1 LTTLSELADLVKGKI
16 VGDPTMVITGV
27 SEIQNGRESTITFLG
42 NLKYKKYLPTTG
54 ASAVVV
60 PEASLLDNKPGIVH
74 HNPQLAI
81 AKILGEFTPKLQYT
95 SGVNET
101 AYVDSKAKI
110 GKNVTI
116 GPFSVIE
123 AGVIIGDDSNIGS
136 HTVIDQKTS
145 IGKNC
150 KIFSNIHI
158 YHGTN
163 IGDNAIIHSGTVIGS
178 DGFGFVTDQDINH
191 KIPQNGYVIIGN
203 DVEIGANCA
212 IDRGTIGD
220 TIIEDQCKLDN
231 HVHLAHNVRLGK
243 GCLLTAAVTIA
254 GSVEVGEFCIFAG
267 HVGVAPHVKIGARSV
282 LAAKTGVS
290 KSLTGGKV
298 YAGMPARE
306 IREQHKREAV
316 YLEVVKIKKRLKILE
331 KRLTQTVNKEPLV
344 HLYHALVL
352 GCIQALRVPLL
363 LNLRLRTMVSNFQE
377 RTLLVVLK

>member
-1 LTTLSELADLVKGKI
+1 MTTLSELADLVKGKI

-27 SEIQNGRESTITFLG
+27 SEIQNGRESTITFLS

-60 PEASLLDNKPGIVH
+60 PEESLLDNKPGIVH

-101 AYVDSKAKI
+101 AYIDSKAKI

-231 HVHLAHNVRLGK
+231 HVHLAHNVCLGK

-316 YLEVVKIKKRLKILE
+316 YLEVVRIQKRLKILE
-331 KRLTQTVNKEPLV
+331 K
-344 HLYHALVL
+344 
-352 GCIQALRVPLL
+352 
-363 LNLRLRTMVSNFQE
+363 
-377 RTLLVVLK
+377 

>member
-1 LTTLSELADLVKGKI
+1 MTTLSELSDLVKGKI
-16 VGDPTMVITGV
+16 IGDPTMVITGV
-27 SEIQNGRESTITFLG
+27 SEIQNGRESTITFLS
-42 NLKYKKYLPTTG
+42 NSKYKKYLPSTG

-60 PEASLLDNKPGIVH
+60 SKASLLDNKPGIVH

-81 AKILGEFTPKLQYT
+81 AKILGEFTPKLLYT
-95 SGVNET
+95 RGVNET

-123 AGVIIGDDSNIGS
+123 AGVLIGDDSNIGS

-178 DGFGFVTDQDINH
+178 DGFGFVTDKDINH

-203 DVEIGANCA
+203 NVEIGANCA

-290 KSLTGGKV
+290 KSLTGGKM

-316 YLEVVKIKKRLKILE
+316 YLEVVRIQKRLKKLE
-331 KRLTQTVNKEPLV
+331 K
-344 HLYHALVL
+344 
-352 GCIQALRVPLL
+352 
-363 LNLRLRTMVSNFQE
+363 
-377 RTLLVVLK
+377 

>member
-1 LTTLSELADLVKGKI
+1 MTTLSELSDLVKGKI

-27 SEIQNGRESTITFLG
+27 SEIKNGRESTITFLG
-42 NLKYKKYLPTTG
+42 NLKYKKYLPTTS

-60 PEASLLDNKPGIVH
+60 SEASLLDNKPGIIH

-95 SGVNET
+95 SGVNEN

-178 DGFGFVTDQDINH
+178 DGFGFVTDKDINH

-203 DVEIGANCA
+203 NVEIGANCA

-254 GSVEVGEFCIFAG
+254 GSVVVGEFCIFAG
-267 HVGVAPHVKIGARSV
+267 HVGVAPHVTIGARSV

-316 YLEVVKIKKRLKILE
+316 YLEVVRIQKRLKRLE
-331 KRLTQTVNKEPLV
+331 K
-344 HLYHALVL
+344 
-352 GCIQALRVPLL
+352 
-363 LNLRLRTMVSNFQE
+363 
-377 RTLLVVLK
+377 

>member
-1 LTTLSELADLVKGKI
+1 MTTLSKLADLVKGKI
-16 VGDPTMVITGV
+16 VGDPTIVITGV

-60 PEASLLDNKPGIVH
+60 PEESLLDNKPGIVH

-81 AKILGEFTPKLQYT
+81 AKILGEFTSKLRYT

-231 HVHLAHNVRLGK
+231 HVHLAHNVCLGK

-316 YLEVVKIKKRLKILE
+316 YLEVIRIQKILKKLE
-331 KRLTQTVNKEPLV
+331 NK
-344 HLYHALVL
+344 
-352 GCIQALRVPLL
+352 
-363 LNLRLRTMVSNFQE
+363 
-377 RTLLVVLK
+377 

>member
-1 LTTLSELADLVKGKI
+1 MTTLSELADLVKGKI

-81 AKILGEFTPKLQYT
+81 AKILGEFTSKLRYT

-123 AGVIIGDDSNIGS
+123 AGVIIGDHSNIGS

-316 YLEVVKIKKRLKILE
+316 YLEVVRIQKRLKRLE
-331 KRLTQTVNKEPLV
+331 K
-344 HLYHALVL
+344 
-352 GCIQALRVPLL
+352 
-363 LNLRLRTMVSNFQE
+363 
-377 RTLLVVLK
+377 

>member
-27 SEIQNGRESTITFLG
+27 SEIQNGRESTITFLS

-212 IDRGTIGD
+212 VDRGTIGD

-316 YLEVVKIKKRLKILE
+316 YLEVVRIKKRLKILE
-331 KRLTQTVNKEPLV
+331 K
-344 HLYHALVL
+344 
-352 GCIQALRVPLL
+352 
-363 LNLRLRTMVSNFQE
+363 
-377 RTLLVVLK
+377 

>member
-1 LTTLSELADLVKGKI
+1 MTTLSELADLVKGKI

-27 SEIQNGRESTITFLG
+27 SEIQNGRESTITFLS

-212 IDRGTIGD
+212 VDRGTIGD

-316 YLEVVKIKKRLKILE
+316 YLEVVKIQKRLKRLE
-331 KRLTQTVNKEPLV
+331 K
-344 HLYHALVL
+344 
-352 GCIQALRVPLL
+352 
-363 LNLRLRTMVSNFQE
+363 
-377 RTLLVVLK
+377 

>member
-1 LTTLSELADLVKGKI
+1 MTTLSELSDLVKGKI
-16 VGDPTMVITGV
+16 IGDPTMVITGV
-27 SEIQNGRESTITFLG
+27 SEIQNGRESTITFLS
-42 NLKYKKYLPTTG
+42 NSKYKKYLPSTG

-60 PEASLLDNKPGIVH
+60 SKASLLDNKPGIVH

-81 AKILGEFTPKLQYT
+81 AKILGEFTPKLLYT
-95 SGVNET
+95 RGVNET

-178 DGFGFVTDQDINH
+178 DGFGFVTDKDINH

-203 DVEIGANCA
+203 NVEIGANCA

-316 YLEVVKIKKRLKILE
+316 YLEVVRIQRRLKRLE
-331 KRLTQTVNKEPLV
+331 K
-344 HLYHALVL
+344 
-352 GCIQALRVPLL
+352 
-363 LNLRLRTMVSNFQE
+363 
-377 RTLLVVLK
+377 

>member
-27 SEIQNGRESTITFLG
+27 SEIQNGRESTITFLS

-254 GSVEVGEFCIFAG
+254 GSVVVGEFCIFAG

-316 YLEVVKIKKRLKILE
+316 YLEVVKIQKRLKRLE
-331 KRLTQTVNKEPLV
+331 K
-344 HLYHALVL
+344 
-352 GCIQALRVPLL
+352 
-363 LNLRLRTMVSNFQE
+363 
-377 RTLLVVLK
+377 

>member
-1 LTTLSELADLVKGKI
+1 MTTLTELADLVKGKI
-16 VGDPTMVITGV
+16 VGDPTIVITGV

-42 NLKYKKYLPTTG
+42 NLKYKKFLLTTG

-60 PEASLLDNKPGIVH
+60 TEASLLGNKPGIVH

-81 AKILGEFTPKLQYT
+81 AKILGEFTPDLQYT

-116 GPFSVIE
+116 GAFSVIE
-123 AGVIIGDDSNIGS
+123 TGVIIGDNSNIGS
-136 HTVIDQKTS
+136 HTIIGQKAS

-150 KIFSNIHI
+150 NIFSNIHI
-158 YHGTN
+158 YYGTN

-178 DGFGFVTDQDINH
+178 DGFGFVTDEDINY
-191 KIPQNGYVIIGN
+191 KIPQNGNVIIGN
-203 DVEIGANCA
+203 NVEIGANCA

-316 YLEVVKIKKRLKILE
+316 YSEVARILKRLKKLE
-331 KRLTQTVNKEPLV
+331 K
-344 HLYHALVL
+344 
-352 GCIQALRVPLL
+352 
-363 LNLRLRTMVSNFQE
+363 
-377 RTLLVVLK
+377 

>member
-1 LTTLSELADLVKGKI
+1 MTTLSELADLVKGKI

-27 SEIQNGRESTITFLG
+27 SEIQNGRESTITFLS

-60 PEASLLDNKPGIVH
+60 TEASLLDNKPGIVH

-81 AKILGEFTPKLQYT
+81 AKILGEFTPKLRYT

-123 AGVIIGDDSNIGS
+123 AGVIIGDHSNIGS

-316 YLEVVKIKKRLKILE
+316 YLEVVRIQKRLKKLE
-331 KRLTQTVNKEPLV
+331 K
-344 HLYHALVL
+344 
-352 GCIQALRVPLL
+352 
-363 LNLRLRTMVSNFQE
+363 
-377 RTLLVVLK
+377 

>member
-1 LTTLSELADLVKGKI
+1 MTTLSELSDLVKGKI

-60 PEASLLDNKPGIVH
+60 PEESLLDNKPGIVH

-81 AKILGEFTPKLQYT
+81 AKILGEFTPKLRYT

-136 HTVIDQKTS
+136 HTVIGQKTS

-316 YLEVVKIKKRLKILE
+316 YLEVVRIQKRLKILE
-331 KRLTQTVNKEPLV
+331 K
-344 HLYHALVL
+344 
-352 GCIQALRVPLL
+352 
-363 LNLRLRTMVSNFQE
+363 
-377 RTLLVVLK
+377 

>member
-1 LTTLSELADLVKGKI
+1 MTTLTELADLVKGKV
-16 VGDPTMVITGV
+16 VGDPTIVITGV

-42 NLKYKKYLPTTG
+42 NLKYKKFLLTTG

-60 PEASLLDNKPGIVH
+60 TEASLLGNKPGIVH

-81 AKILGEFTPKLQYT
+81 AKILGEFTPDLQYT

-116 GPFSVIE
+116 GAFSVIE
-123 AGVIIGDDSNIGS
+123 TGVIIGDNSNIGS
-136 HTVIDQKTS
+136 HTIIGQKAS

-150 KIFSNIHI
+150 NIFSNIHI
-158 YHGTN
+158 YYGTN

-178 DGFGFVTDQDINH
+178 DGFGFVTDKDINH

-203 DVEIGANCA
+203 NVEIGANCA

-316 YLEVVKIKKRLKILE
+316 YSEVARILKRLKKLE
-331 KRLTQTVNKEPLV
+331 K
-344 HLYHALVL
+344 
-352 GCIQALRVPLL
+352 
-363 LNLRLRTMVSNFQE
+363 
-377 RTLLVVLK
+377 

>member
-1 LTTLSELADLVKGKI
+1 LPL
-16 VGDPTMVITGV
+16 
-27 SEIQNGRESTITFLG
+27 
-42 NLKYKKYLPTTG
+42 LKYKKLWHLQC

-60 PEASLLDNKPGIVH
+60 HEASLLDNKPGIVH

-81 AKILGEFTPKLQYT
+81 AKFLGEFTPKLQYT
-95 SGVNET
+95 IGVNEN
-101 AYVDSKAKI
+101 AYVNSKAKI

-116 GPFSVIE
+116 GAFSVIE
-123 AGVIIGDDSNIGS
+123 TGVIIGDNSNIGS
-136 HTVIDQKTS
+136 HTVIGQKTN

-150 KIFSNIHI
+150 NIFSNIHI

-163 IGDNAIIHSGTVIGS
+163 IGDNAIIHSGTVIGV

-191 KIPQNGYVIIGN
+191 KIPQNGNVIIGN

-290 KSLTGGKV
+290 KSLKGGKV

-316 YLEVVKIKKRLKILE
+316 YLEVVRIQKRLKKLE
-331 KRLTQTVNKEPLV
+331 K
-344 HLYHALVL
+344 
-352 GCIQALRVPLL
+352 
-363 LNLRLRTMVSNFQE
+363 
-377 RTLLVVLK
+377 

>member
-1 LTTLSELADLVKGKI
+1 MTTLAELADLVKGKI

-27 SEIQNGRESTITFLG
+27 SEIQNGRESTITFLS
-42 NLKYKKYLPTTG
+42 NSKYKKYLPSTG

-60 PEASLLDNKPGIVH
+60 SKASLLDNKPGIVH

-81 AKILGEFTPKLQYT
+81 AKILGEFTPKLLYT
-95 SGVNET
+95 RGVNET

-178 DGFGFVTDQDINH
+178 DGFGFVTDKDINH

-203 DVEIGANCA
+203 NVEIGANCA

-316 YLEVVKIKKRLKILE
+316 YLEVVRIQKRLKRLE
-331 KRLTQTVNKEPLV
+331 K
-344 HLYHALVL
+344 
-352 GCIQALRVPLL
+352 
-363 LNLRLRTMVSNFQE
+363 
-377 RTLLVVLK
+377 

>member
-1 LTTLSELADLVKGKI
+1 MTTLSELSDLVKGKI

-27 SEIQNGRESTITFLG
+27 SEIKNGRESTITFLG

-60 PEASLLDNKPGIVH
+60 TEASLLDNKPGIIH

-95 SGVNET
+95 SGVNEN

-178 DGFGFVTDQDINH
+178 DGFGFVTDKDINH

-203 DVEIGANCA
+203 NVEIGANCA

-316 YLEVVKIKKRLKILE
+316 YLEVVRIQKRLKRLE
-331 KRLTQTVNKEPLV
+331 K
-344 HLYHALVL
+344 
-352 GCIQALRVPLL
+352 
-363 LNLRLRTMVSNFQE
+363 
-377 RTLLVVLK
+377 

>member
-1 LTTLSELADLVKGKI
+1 MTTLSELSDLVKGKI
-16 VGDPTMVITGV
+16 IGDPTMVITGV
-27 SEIQNGRESTITFLG
+27 SEIQNGRESTITFLS
-42 NLKYKKYLPTTG
+42 NSKYKKYLPSTG

-60 PEASLLDNKPGIVH
+60 SKESLLDNKPGIVH

-81 AKILGEFTPKLQYT
+81 AKILGEFTPKLLYT
-95 SGVNET
+95 RGVNET

-178 DGFGFVTDQDINH
+178 DGFGFVTDKDINH

-203 DVEIGANCA
+203 NVEIGANCA

-316 YLEVVKIKKRLKILE
+316 YLEVVRIQKRLKRLE
-331 KRLTQTVNKEPLV
+331 K
-344 HLYHALVL
+344 
-352 GCIQALRVPLL
+352 
-363 LNLRLRTMVSNFQE
+363 
-377 RTLLVVLK
+377 

>member
-1 LTTLSELADLVKGKI
+1 MTTLSELSDLVKGKI

-42 NLKYKKYLPTTG
+42 NLKYKKYLLTTG

-60 PEASLLDNKPGIVH
+60 PEASLLGNTPGIVH

-81 AKILGEFTPKLQYT
+81 AKILGEFTPELQYT

-116 GPFSVIE
+116 GAFSVIE
-123 AGVIIGDDSNIGS
+123 TGVIIGDNSNIGS
-136 HTVIDQKTS
+136 HTIISQKTS

-150 KIFSNIHI
+150 SIFSNIHI
-158 YHGTN
+158 YYGTN

-203 DVEIGANCA
+203 NVEIGANCA

-254 GSVEVGEFCIFAG
+254 GSVEVGKFCIFAG

-290 KSLTGGKV
+290 KSLLGGKV

-316 YLEVVKIKKRLKILE
+316 YSEVGRILKRLKKLE
-331 KRLTQTVNKEPLV
+331 T
-344 HLYHALVL
+344 
-352 GCIQALRVPLL
+352 
-363 LNLRLRTMVSNFQE
+363 
-377 RTLLVVLK
+377 

>member
-1 LTTLSELADLVKGKI
+1 MTTLSELADLVKGKI

-27 SEIQNGRESTITFLG
+27 SEIQNGRESTITFLS

-60 PEASLLDNKPGIVH
+60 PEESLLDNKPGIVH

-254 GSVEVGEFCIFAG
+254 GSVVVGEFCIFAG

-298 YAGMPARE
+298 YAGKTVCE
-306 IREQHKREAV
+306 IREQHK
-316 YLEVVKIKKRLKILE
+316 
-331 KRLTQTVNKEPLV
+331 
-344 HLYHALVL
+344 
-352 GCIQALRVPLL
+352 
-363 LNLRLRTMVSNFQE
+363 
-377 RTLLVVLK
+377 

>member
-1 LTTLSELADLVKGKI
+1 MTTLSELADLVKGKI

-27 SEIQNGRESTITFLG
+27 SEIQNGRESTITFLS

-123 AGVIIGDDSNIGS
+123 AGVIIGDHSNIGS
-136 HTVIDQKTS
+136 HTVIGQKTS

-203 DVEIGANCA
+203 NVEIGANCA

-316 YLEVVKIKKRLKILE
+316 YLEVVRIQKRLKILE
-331 KRLTQTVNKEPLV
+331 K
-344 HLYHALVL
+344 
-352 GCIQALRVPLL
+352 
-363 LNLRLRTMVSNFQE
+363 
-377 RTLLVVLK
+377 

>member
-1 LTTLSELADLVKGKI
+1 MKTLSELADLVKGKI

-27 SEIQNGRESTITFLG
+27 SEIQNGRESTITFLS
-42 NLKYKKYLPTTG
+42 NSKYKKYLPRTG

-60 PEASLLDNKPGIVH
+60 SKASLLDNKPGIVH

-81 AKILGEFTPKLQYT
+81 AKILGEFTPKLRYT

-136 HTVIDQKTS
+136 HTVIGQKTI
-145 IGKNC
+145 IGRNC
-150 KIFSNIHI
+150 NIFSNIHI

-178 DGFGFVTDQDINH
+178 DGFGFVTDKDINH
-191 KIPQNGYVIIGN
+191 KIPQNGNVIIGN
-203 DVEIGANCA
+203 DVEIGANSA

-220 TIIEDQCKLDN
+220 TVIEDQCKLDN

-254 GSVEVGEFCIFAG
+254 GIVEVGEFCIFAG
-267 HVGVAPHVKIGARSV
+267 LVGVAPHVKIGARSV

-290 KSLTGGKV
+290 KSL
-298 YAGMPARE
+298 
-306 IREQHKREAV
+306 IC
-316 YLEVVKIKKRLKILE
+316 L
-331 KRLTQTVNKEPLV
+331 
-344 HLYHALVL
+344 LYTSPSP
-352 GCIQALRVPLL
+352 RD
-363 LNLRLRTMVSNFQE
+363 
-377 RTLLVVLK
+377 

>member
-1 LTTLSELADLVKGKI
+1 MTTLSELADLVKGKI

-42 NLKYKKYLPTTG
+42 NLKYKKYLLTTG

-60 PEASLLDNKPGIVH
+60 PEASLLGNTPGIVH

-81 AKILGEFTPKLQYT
+81 AKILGEFTPELQYT

-116 GPFSVIE
+116 GAFSVIE
-123 AGVIIGDDSNIGS
+123 TGVIIGDNSNIGS
-136 HTVIDQKTS
+136 HTIISQKTS

-150 KIFSNIHI
+150 SIFSNIHI
-158 YHGTN
+158 YYGTN

-178 DGFGFVTDQDINH
+178 DGFGFVTDKDINY
-191 KIPQNGYVIIGN
+191 KIPQHGNVIIGN
-203 DVEIGANCA
+203 NVEIGANCA

-316 YLEVVKIKKRLKILE
+316 YLEVVRIQKRLKRLE
-331 KRLTQTVNKEPLV
+331 K
-344 HLYHALVL
+344 
-352 GCIQALRVPLL
+352 
-363 LNLRLRTMVSNFQE
+363 
-377 RTLLVVLK
+377 

>member
-1 LTTLSELADLVKGKI
+1 MTTLSELADLVKGKI

-27 SEIQNGRESTITFLG
+27 SEIQNGRESTITFLS

-60 PEASLLDNKPGIVH
+60 PEESLLDNKPGIVH

-81 AKILGEFTPKLQYT
+81 AKILGEFTPKLRYT

-254 GSVEVGEFCIFAG
+254 GSVVVGEFCIFAG

-316 YLEVVKIKKRLKILE
+316 YLEVVKIQKRLKKLE
-331 KRLTQTVNKEPLV
+331 K
-344 HLYHALVL
+344 
-352 GCIQALRVPLL
+352 
-363 LNLRLRTMVSNFQE
+363 
-377 RTLLVVLK
+377 

>member
-1 LTTLSELADLVKGKI
+1 MATLSELAALVKGKI
-16 VGDPTMVITGV
+16 VGNPTMVITGV

-42 NLKYKKYLPTTG
+42 NLKYKKYLQTTD

-60 PEASLLDNKPGIVH
+60 TEASLLDNKPGIVH
-74 HNPQLAI
+74 NNPQLAI
-81 AKILGEFTPKLQYT
+81 AKIIGEFAPKIQYT
-95 SGVNET
+95 KGVNEN
-101 AYVDSKAKI
+101 AYVNSKAKI
-110 GKNVTI
+110 GNNVTI
-116 GPFSVIE
+116 GAFSVIE
-123 AGVIIGDDSNIGS
+123 PGVIIGDHSNIGS
-136 HTVIDQKTS
+136 HTVIGQKTI
-145 IGKNC
+145 IGRNC
-150 KIFSNIHI
+150 NIFSNIHI

-178 DGFGFVTDQDINH
+178 DGFGFVTDKDINH
-191 KIPQNGYVIIGN
+191 KIPQNGNVIIGN
-203 DVEIGANCA
+203 DVEIGANSA
-212 IDRGTIGD
+212 VDRGTIGD

-316 YLEVVKIKKRLKILE
+316 YSEVARILKRLKKLE
-331 KRLTQTVNKEPLV
+331 K
-344 HLYHALVL
+344 
-352 GCIQALRVPLL
+352 
-363 LNLRLRTMVSNFQE
+363 
-377 RTLLVVLK
+377 

>member
-1 LTTLSELADLVKGKI
+1 MTTLSELADLVKGKI

-27 SEIQNGRESTITFLG
+27 SEIQNGRESTITFLS

-60 PEASLLDNKPGIVH
+60 PEESLLDNKPGIVH

-316 YLEVVKIKKRLKILE
+316 YLEVVRIQKRLKILE
-331 KRLTQTVNKEPLV
+331 K
-344 HLYHALVL
+344 
-352 GCIQALRVPLL
+352 
-363 LNLRLRTMVSNFQE
+363 
-377 RTLLVVLK
+377 

>member
-1 LTTLSELADLVKGKI
+1 MTTLSELADLVKGKI

-27 SEIQNGRESTITFLG
+27 SEIQNGRESTITFLS

-60 PEASLLDNKPGIVH
+60 PEESLLDNKPGIVH

-316 YLEVVKIKKRLKILE
+316 YLEVIRIQKILKKLE
-331 KRLTQTVNKEPLV
+331 NK
-344 HLYHALVL
+344 
-352 GCIQALRVPLL
+352 
-363 LNLRLRTMVSNFQE
+363 
-377 RTLLVVLK
+377 

>member
-1 LTTLSELADLVKGKI
+1 MTTLSELADLVKGKI

-27 SEIQNGRESTITFLG
+27 SEIQNGRESTITFLS

-60 PEASLLDNKPGIVH
+60 PEESLLDNKPGIVH

-254 GSVEVGEFCIFAG
+254 GSVVVGEFCIFAG

-316 YLEVVKIKKRLKILE
+316 YLEVVKIQKRLKILE
-331 KRLTQTVNKEPLV
+331 K
-344 HLYHALVL
+344 
-352 GCIQALRVPLL
+352 
-363 LNLRLRTMVSNFQE
+363 
-377 RTLLVVLK
+377 

>member
-1 LTTLSELADLVKGKI
+1 LTTLSELSDLVKGKI

-27 SEIQNGRESTITFLG
+27 SEIQNGRESTITFLS

-81 AKILGEFTPKLQYT
+81 AKILGEFTPKLRYT

-123 AGVIIGDDSNIGS
+123 AGVIIGDHSNIGS

-331 KRLTQTVNKEPLV
+331 K
-344 HLYHALVL
+344 
-352 GCIQALRVPLL
+352 
-363 LNLRLRTMVSNFQE
+363 
-377 RTLLVVLK
+377 

>member
-1 LTTLSELADLVKGKI
+1 MTTLSELADLVKGKI

-27 SEIQNGRESTITFLG
+27 SEIQNGRESTITFLS

-136 HTVIDQKTS
+136 HTVIDQKTC

-316 YLEVVKIKKRLKILE
+316 YLEVVRIQKRLKRLE
-331 KRLTQTVNKEPLV
+331 K
-344 HLYHALVL
+344 
-352 GCIQALRVPLL
+352 
-363 LNLRLRTMVSNFQE
+363 
-377 RTLLVVLK
+377 